1 MGVKFQNIS
10 DPAEE
15 SDMFVQVCI
24 EITSGSLERDVFVNL
39 QTQDDSAIAGEY
51 IHVCTLLCVLL
62 YVFSICVLVYVFSIC
77 SLAAVIIIHR

>member
-39 QTQDDSAIAGEY
+39 QTQDGSAIAGEY
-51 IHVCTLLCVLL
+51 IHVCAL
-62 YVFSICVLVYVFSIC
+62 ICVVVYVFSIC